1 MSSKKCRFFLLFL
14 KIFRKSSMEAK
25 GWTLEELSKKLGLSK
40 NTLQQR
46 IQRANI
52 EPVFRGSLYPLDTLD
67 RIRDAP
73 MGRPPKAK
81 PDDPAKAAPKP
92 KK

>member
-1 MSSKKCRFFLLFL
+1 MSIGKCRFLLLFS
-14 KIFRKSSMEAK
+14 KIFRKLSMNAK
-25 GWTLEELSKKLGLSK
+25 GWTLEELSEKLGLSK

-52 EPVFRGSLYPLDTLD
+52 EPIFRGSLYPLDTID
-67 RIRDAP
+67 RIREAP

-81 PDDPAKAAPKP
+81 PEAADKP
-92 KK
+92 KKTAKK